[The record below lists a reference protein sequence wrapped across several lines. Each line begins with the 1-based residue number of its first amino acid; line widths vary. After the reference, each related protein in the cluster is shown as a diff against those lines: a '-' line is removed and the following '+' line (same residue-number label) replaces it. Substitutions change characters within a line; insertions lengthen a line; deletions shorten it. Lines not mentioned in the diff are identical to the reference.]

1 MASSPAPER
10 AAALVYEGFERYQ
23 REFLEVTRRAKR
35 RFERRDW
42 QGGQADTRERLD
54 LYEVVIRDVVAAV
67 AQLLGPSNREMALW
81 AAMRASH
88 SALIVGHPAAEI
100 AETFFNSVTRRVFQT
115 VGINPAIEYLD
126 FQFERVSGGGVMASV
141 PYRTTPVPRN
151 AAAALQAV
159 LTACAFAASFAD
171 LEGDAILAG
180 RDVDRAWA
188 AGGAPLPVE
197 AIDVIDSVFFRRK
210 GAYVVGRVRGGDRVM
225 PLVLALTH
233 GEKGIAVDAVLCAEA
248 ELSKIFSFTRSHFQ
262 VALARP
268 AEAIGFLRTLMP
280 MKPVS
285 ELYNAIG
292 YHKHGKTEFY
302 RDLQR
307 HLARTT
313 DHFERAPGARGMVM
327 EVFALPT
334 FDAVF
339 KVIRDTFPPNKQTT
353 PTAVKRRY
361 DLVFAHDRAGRLVDA
376 QAFTGLSFPTARFSR
391 RLLAELLES
400 ASHSVRVVNDQV
412 VIEHLYAERRVR
424 PLDLY
429 IEEAGLAAALE
440 AALDCG
446 QAIRDLAATGIFP
459 GDLLLKNFGVTR
471 HGRVVFYDYD
481 ELRLLSECRFRD
493 LPESRTPEEEVADE
507 PWYYVGPDDIFP
519 EELARFAPF
528 SGALRAAFLAAH
540 GCIYQPAYWRDLQTR
555 QAAGDVVDIYPYGED
570 RRLSP

>member
-1 MASSPAPER
+1 MPSVPSPEQ
-10 AAALVYEGFERYQ
+10 AADLVHQGFGHYQ
-23 REFLEVTRRAKR
+23 GEFVGITRRAKR
-35 RFERRDW
+35 RFEHRDW
-42 QGGQADTRERLD
+42 QGGAADTRERLD
-54 LYEVVIRDVVAAV
+54 LYEIMIRNVVAEV
-67 AQLLGPSNREMALW
+67 TQYLGASTKDPAFW
-81 AAMRASH
+81 TAMRTAH

-100 AETFFNSVTRRVFQT
+100 AETFFNSVTRRVFRT

-126 FQFERVSGGGVMASV
+126 FQFERVSGGGLLSAV
-141 PYRTTPVPRN
+141 PYRTTPVAGDSATAVR
-151 AAAALQAV
+151 AL
-159 LTACAFAASFAD
+159 
-171 LEGDAILAG
+171 LEGSGFRAPLLDLAHDAGLAG
-180 RDVDRAWA
+180 RSIDQAWA
-188 AGGAPLPVE
+188 AGGAPLPPE
-197 AIDVIDSVFFRRK
+197 AIDALDAVFFRRK

-225 PLVLALTH
+225 PLALALTH
-233 GEKGIAVDAVLCAEA
+233 EGPGIAIDAVLCAEA
-248 ELSKIFSFTRSHFQ
+248 ELSKVFSFTRSYFN
-262 VALARP
+262 VALPRP

-280 MKPVS
+280 LKPVS

-302 RDLQR
+302 RELRR
-307 HLARTT
+307 HLSRTT
-313 DHFERAPGARGMVM
+313 ERFERAPGARGMVM

-353 PTAVKRRY
+353 PAAVRRRY

-376 QAFTGLSFPTARFSR
+376 QSFAGLSFPTERFSR
-391 RLLAELLES
+391 RLLNELLES
-400 ASHSVRVVNDQV
+400 ASHNVRVVDDQV
-412 VIEHLYAERRVR
+412 VIGQLYAERRVR

-429 IEEAGLAAALE
+429 IAEAGEPAALE

-481 ELRLLSECRFRD
+481 ELRLLSECQFRD
-493 LPESRTPEEEVADE
+493 VPESRTLEEEVADE

-519 EELARFAPF
+519 EELGRFALFTGP
-528 SGALRAAFLAAH
+528 LRAAFLAAH
-540 GCIYQPAYWRDLQTR
+540 GCIYDPGFWRDLQAR
-555 QAAGDVVDIYPYGED
+555 QAAGDVVDIYPYGAD